1 MITVELKLI
10 SFKTFIAQIQHF
22 SSPNPITLS
31 IKLAKYETANS
42 GDITNLSQDLDST
55 VETIYYEEG
64 AEKIRELEQNIA
76 CLEKYIKELETSV
89 HLQRTQNA
97 VLRNKVD
104 NTFFQFTI
112 IRFSDHCTV

>member
-1 MITVELKLI
+1 M
-10 SFKTFIAQIQHF
+10 
-22 SSPNPITLS
+22 
-31 IKLAKYETANS
+31 
-42 GDITNLSQDLDST
+42 SQDLDST
-55 VETIYYEEG
+55 VETIYYEGG

-104 NTFFQFTI
+104 NI
-112 IRFSDHCTV
+112 DLCTVQKYGGSVVI

>member
-1 MITVELKLI
+1 M
-10 SFKTFIAQIQHF
+10 
-22 SSPNPITLS
+22 
-31 IKLAKYETANS
+31 
-42 GDITNLSQDLDST
+42 SQDLDST

-64 AEKIRELEQNIA
+64 AEKIRDLEQKIA

-104 NTFFQFTI
+104 NTVQFNLDLVQSNLV
-112 IRFSDHCTV
+112 IRNISIRKKLVLRNFLGITNPFIP

>member
-1 MITVELKLI
+1 M
-10 SFKTFIAQIQHF
+10 
-22 SSPNPITLS
+22 
-31 IKLAKYETANS
+31 
-42 GDITNLSQDLDST
+42 SQELDST
-55 VETIYYEEG
+55 VETIYYEGG

-104 NTFFQFTI
+104 NI
-112 IRFSDHCTV
+112 DLCTVQKYGGSVVI